1 MRRLSLLLLLP
12 LSACAQR
19 ADLVITHGMVWTGTG
34 SGGPVAGGV
43 AIAGDK
49 IVAVG
54 DSAALAPLVGPGTR
68 ILDARGGLIAPGFN
82 DAHTHFVDG
91 GFQLSS
97 VDLRTAATPQE
108 FVRRVAAFAK
118 TRRPGEWIT
127 GGDWDH
133 TLWPGQPLP
142 RREWIDSVT
151 PDNPVYI
158 SRLDGHEALANTAA
172 LKAAKVTKDTPTPA
186 GGEILHDARTGEP
199 TGIFKD
205 NALALIAQAVPEPS
219 PERLDSAVA
228 RAQAYAE
235 SLGLTGTSF
244 VSVPFADWASLR
256 RMEQAGK
263 LTMRFTL
270 YLPLPEWRAVAD
282 SVKALGAG
290 DDWVRVAGVKG
301 FMDGSAGARTAKFY
315 EPYSDSAGYTGLFR
329 SPPDSMAK
337 RIGAADSVGLQVAV
351 HAIGDEANGVLLGI
365 YDSVGKAHGPRDRR
379 FRVEHAQHLRAQDI
393 PMFGRDGIIASVQPS
408 HLTDDGRWIE
418 HRIGPER
425 IKTTYPFRTLLD
437 THAVLAFGS
446 DWDVATPDPLKGID
460 AAVTRRTNDGK
471 NPNGW
476 MPAEKITL
484 TEALRAYTWGNA
496 YAVHREKV
504 RGTLAPGMYGDV
516 VVVDR
521 NLFAIPADSIGQ
533 AHVQVTVVG
542 GKVVFERH

>member
-1 MRRLSLLLLLP
+1 MRRLCLLLLFP

-19 ADLVITHGMVWTGTG
+19 ADLVITHGMVWTGAG
-34 SGGPVAGGV
+34 SGRPVPGGV

-49 IVAVG
+49 ILAVG
-54 DSAALAPLVGPGTR
+54 DSAALAPLIGAGTR
-68 ILDARGGLIAPGFN
+68 VLDAGGGLIAPGFN

-97 VDLRTAATPQE
+97 VDLRNAATPQE
-108 FVRRVAAFAK
+108 FVRRIAAFAK
-118 TRRPGEWIT
+118 TRKPGEWIT

-151 PDNPVYI
+151 PDNPVFI
-158 SRLDGHEALANTAA
+158 FRLDGHEALANTAG
-172 LKAAKVTKDTPTPA
+172 LKAAKITKDTPTPA
-186 GGEILHDARTGEP
+186 GGEILHDAKTGEP

-205 NALALIAQAVPEPS
+205 NALGLVQAAVPDPS

-228 RAQAYAE
+228 SAQAYAE

-256 RMEQAGK
+256 RMEKAGR

-270 YLPLPEWRAVAD
+270 YLPLPQWREVAE
-282 SVKALGAG
+282 SVKVLGAG

-315 EPYSDSAGYTGLFR
+315 EPYSDSAGYTGLYR

-351 HAIGDEANGVLLGI
+351 HAIGDQANGVLIGI

-393 PMFGRDGIIASVQPS
+393 PKFGADGIIASVQPS

-471 NPNGW
+471 NPGGW
-476 MPAEKITL
+476 IPAEKITL
-484 TEALRAYTWGNA
+484 AEALRAYTWGNA
-496 YAVHREKV
+496 YAVNREKV
-504 RGTLAPGMYGDV
+504 RGTLAPGMFADV

-521 NLFAIPADSIGQ
+521 DLFAIPADSIGQ
-533 AHVQVTVVG
+533 AHVRATVVG

>member
-12 LSACAQR
+12 AIACGQK
-19 ADLVITHGMVWTGTG
+19 ADLVITHGMVWTGAT
-34 SGGPVAGGV
+34 SGGPQPGGV
-43 AIAGDK
+43 AILGDK

-54 DSAALAPLVGPGTR
+54 DSTALAPFLGSGTR
-68 ILDARGGLIAPGFN
+68 VIDARGGLIAPGFN

-108 FVRRVAAFAK
+108 FIRRIAQFAK
-118 TRRPGEWIT
+118 TRQPGEWIT

-151 PDNPVYI
+151 PNIPVFI

-172 LKAAKVTKDTPTPA
+172 LMAANVTKNTPTPA
-186 GGEILHDARTGEP
+186 GGEMLRDAKTGEP

-205 NALALIAQAVPEPS
+205 NALNLIGRAVPDPA

-228 RAQAYAE
+228 RAQTYAE

-256 RMEQAGK
+256 RMEKAGR

-270 YLPLPEWRAVAD
+270 YLPLTQWRLVAD

-301 FMDGSAGARTAKFY
+301 YMDGSAGARTAKFY

-337 RIGAADSVGLQVAV
+337 WIGAADSAGLQIAV
-351 HAIGDEANGVLLGI
+351 HAIGDQANGVLLAI
-365 YDSVGKAHGPRDRR
+365 YDSVGKAHGRRDRR
-379 FRVEHAQHLRAQDI
+379 FRVEHAQHLRGQDI
-393 PMFGRDGIIASVQPS
+393 PKFGADGIVASVQPS

-418 HRIGPER
+418 KRIGPER

-471 NPNGW
+471 NEGGW
-476 MPAEKITL
+476 IPAEKISVA
-484 TEALRAYTWGNA
+484 EALRAYTWGNA
-496 YAVHREKV
+496 YAVSQEGK
-504 RGTLAPGMYGDV
+504 RGTLAPGMYADV
-516 VVVDR
+516 VVVDH
-521 NLFAIPADSIGQ
+521 NLFGIPADSIRDT
-533 AHVQVTVVG
+533 HVSATIVG
-542 GKVVFERH
+542 GRVVFERK

>member
-1 MRRLSLLLLLP
+1 MRRLFLLLLVPAL
-12 LSACAQR
+12 ACGQR
-19 ADLVITHGMVWTGTG
+19 ADLVITHGMVWTGTT
-34 SGGPVAGGV
+34 SGGPQPGGV
-43 AIAGDK
+43 AIRGDR

-54 DSAALAPLVGPGTR
+54 DSAALAPFLGAGTR
-68 ILDARGGLIAPGFN
+68 VIDARGGLIAPGFN

-108 FVRRVAAFAK
+108 FVRRIAEFAR
-118 TRRPGEWIT
+118 TRKPGEWIT

-151 PDNPVYI
+151 PNTPVFI

-172 LKAAKVTKDTPTPA
+172 LKAANVTKDTPTPA
-186 GGEILHDARTGEP
+186 GGEILHDAKTGEP

-205 NALALIAQAVPEPS
+205 NALNLIGRAVPDPS

-228 RAQAYAE
+228 HAQVYAA

-270 YLPLPEWRAVAD
+270 YLPLTQWRAVAE
-282 SVKALGAG
+282 SVKVLGAG

-301 FMDGSAGARTAKFY
+301 YMDGSAGARTAKLY
-315 EPYSDSAGYTGLFR
+315 APYSDSAGYTGLFR
-329 SPPDSMAK
+329 SPPESMATW
-337 RIGAADSVGLQVAV
+337 IGAADSAGLQVAV
-351 HAIGDEANGVLLGI
+351 HAIGDQANGVLLGI
-365 YDSVGKAHGPRDRR
+365 YDSVGKAHGQRDRR
-379 FRVEHAQHLRAQDI
+379 FRVEHAQHLRPQDI
-393 PMFGRDGIIASVQPS
+393 ATFGADGIVASVQPS

-418 HRIGPER
+418 KRIGPER

-471 NPNGW
+471 NEGGW
-476 MPAEKITL
+476 IPSQKITVA
-484 TEALRAYTWGNA
+484 EALRAYTWGNA
-496 YAVHREKV
+496 YAVSQEKK
-504 RGTLAPGMYGDV
+504 RGTLAPGMYADV
-516 VVVDR
+516 VVVDH
-521 NLFAIPADSIGQ
+521 NLFAIPADSIRET
-533 AHVQVTVVG
+533 HVSATVVG
-542 GKVVFERH
+542 GKVVFERK

>member
-1 MRRLSLLLLLP
+1 MRRLAVLLLIP
-12 LSACAQR
+12 IAACAQR
-19 ADLVITHGMVWTGTG
+19 ADLVITHGMVWTGTT
-34 SGGPVAGGV
+34 SGGPQPGGV

-49 IVAVG
+49 IIAVG
-54 DSAALAPLVGPGTR
+54 DSAALAPFIGPNTTF
-68 ILDARGGLIAPGFN
+68 LDAKGGLVAPGFN

-97 VDLRTAATPQE
+97 VDLRNAATPQE
-108 FVRRVAAFAK
+108 FVRRIAAFAK
-118 TRRPGEWIT
+118 TRKPGEWIT

-151 PDNPVYI
+151 PNNPVFI
-158 SRLDGHEALANTAA
+158 NRLDGHEALANSAA
-172 LKAAKVTKDTPTPA
+172 LKSASITKDTPTPA
-186 GGEILHDARTGEP
+186 GGEVLHDAKTGEP

-205 NALALIAQAVPEPS
+205 NAMGLVEHAIPDPS
-219 PERLDSAVA
+219 PERVDSAVA
-228 RAQAYAE
+228 RAEAYAD

-270 YLPLPEWRAVAD
+270 YLPLMQWHAIAD
-282 SVKALGAG
+282 SLKALGAG

-329 SPPDSMAK
+329 YPLDSMAK
-337 RIGAADSVGLQVAV
+337 WIGAADSAGLQVAV
-351 HAIGDEANGVLLGI
+351 HAIGDRANGELLAI
-365 YDSVGKAHGPRDRR
+365 YDSVGKAHGARDRR

-393 PMFGRDGIIASVQPS
+393 PKFGADGIVASVQPS

-418 HRIGPER
+418 KRIGPER

-471 NPNGW
+471 NPGGW
-476 MPAEKITL
+476 MPEQKVTL
-484 TEALRAYTWGNA
+484 AEALRAYTWGNA
-496 YAVHREKV
+496 YAVSQEKK

-516 VVVDR
+516 VVIDR
-521 NLFAIPADSIGQ
+521 NLFAIPADSLGE
-533 AHVQVTVVG
+533 AKVRATVVG